1 MLIFCRLNLPA
12 KPLCYLVLA
21 VLAGSANAQNSA
33 QESTQQDT
41 TVSYPADYFR
51 QWNPVTVSDM
61 IDRIPGIAIAL
72 DDSGGG
78 GGGNNR
84 GLGNSE
90 NILINGRRLSGK
102 DNDANAQLDRIP
114 FDQVSHIEI
123 IRGTS
128 NQLVGVRNEGQII
141 NIVTTSN
148 NEIAFTA
155 SSAVN
160 RYQDGN
166 MEPAASLIVNGS
178 SNNLDYRVTLEQQP
192 NYEVVDIIEE
202 SVFGVGNFGPND
214 LRQLQQITDQTDRSI
229 ISAISYRLT
238 PRQTLS
244 VNGQYRESDPPWTV
258 DRVILNY
265 GFSPPAVFRE
275 QEDNPST
282 RSSWELGA
290 DYDWQ
295 FADNSRLQLLS
306 INNQQDQDSV
316 RQRFQVGAD
325 GVRQKDL
332 VIDNRTVNTERI
344 YRAVYT
350 RPVAEGHNLEFGV
363 ERAQTILDTQ
373 LALARLNS
381 AGELVDVPLPNTNSR
396 IEELRYEGFVVHFW
410 QLNSRMRLETQ
421 LLYEVSEI
429 SQSGDVSKSR
439 DFDFIRPK
447 LDYRF
452 DITPTLQLQ
461 LSVEKAV
468 DQLSFADFAASADP
482 RDEDRDTVAGNPEL
496 RQQQSWRYNVN
507 LEYRFLESRG
517 VVNARAWYW
526 DVTDAIGRV
535 DATLPGQPL
544 VSAAGNIGDAEVSA
558 VQLNSSF
565 RVTPNFLVSGS
576 LLARASE
583 VIDPFSGAERRLVP
597 NDRGFYTVGVR
608 HDLPAMNMNYGVD
621 YRGADQGN
629 RPLFDINRI
638 DHFDSIENLS
648 LFIERNSIGPL
659 GLVARFEVENALDR
673 GMCLDRFRFSDRLSV
688 GVISEVERRCNERG
702 TRYML
707 QLRGTF

>member
-1 MLIFCRLNLPA
+1 MLIFRSKNQLL
-12 KPLCYLVLA
+12 YLLVVLA
-21 VLAGSANAQNSA
+21 LFGCSASVSA
-33 QESTQQDT
+33 QQDT

-51 QWNPVTVSDM
+51 QWNPVTVADM

-78 GGGNNR
+78 GGNNR

-90 NILINGRRLSGK
+90 SILINGRRLSGK
-102 DNDANAQLDRIP
+102 DNDASAQLDRIP

-128 NQLVGVRNEGQII
+128 NDLVGVRNEGQMI

-155 SSAVN
+155 SSALN
-160 RYQDGN
+160 RYQDGH
-166 MEPAASLIVNGS
+166 MEPAGSLIVNGS
-178 SNNLDYRVTLEQQP
+178 TNALDYRLSLEQQP
-192 NYEVVDIIEE
+192 NYQVVDIIEE
-202 SVFGVGNFGPND
+202 SVFGVGNFAPND
-214 LRQLQQITDQTDRSI
+214 LRQLRQITDQVDRSV
-229 ISAISYRLT
+229 ISAISYRVS

-244 VNGQYRESDPPWTV
+244 VNGQYRQSDPPRSV

-275 QEDNPST
+275 QEDNLST
-282 RSSWELGA
+282 RNSWELGA

-306 INNQQDQDSV
+306 INNQQDQDSL
-316 RQRFQVGAD
+316 RQRYRVNAD
-325 GVRQKDL
+325 GVRQQDL
-332 VIDNRTVNTERI
+332 AIDNRTVNTERI

-350 RPVAEGHNLEFGV
+350 RPIAEGHNLEFGV

-373 LALARLNS
+373 LALARLNG

-396 IEELRYEGFVVHFW
+396 IEELRWEGFVVHFW
-410 QLNSRMRLETQ
+410 QLNPRMRLETQ
-421 LLYEVSEI
+421 LLYETSEI
-429 SQSGDVSKSR
+429 SQSGDVSRSR

-447 LDYRF
+447 VDYRF
-452 DITPTLQLQ
+452 NITPNLQFQ

-468 DQLSFADFAASADP
+468 DQLSFADFAANTDP

-496 RQQQSWRYNVN
+496 RQQQSWRYNAN
-507 LEYRFLESRG
+507 LEYRFLDSRG

-535 DATLPGQPL
+535 DATLPGEAL
-544 VSAAGNIGDAEVSA
+544 TSASGNIGDGEVRA
-558 VQLNSSF
+558 LQLNSSF
-565 RVTPNFLVSGS
+565 RITPNFLVSGS

-583 VIDPFSGAERRLVP
+583 VTDPFSGVERRLVP
-597 NDRGFYTVGVR
+597 NDRGFYTLGVR
-608 HDLPAMNMNYGVD
+608 HDLPAMNMNYGID

-629 RPLFDINRI
+629 RPLYDINRI
-638 DHFDSIENLS
+638 DHIDSIENLA
-648 LFIERNSIGPL
+648 LFVERNSIGPL

-673 GMCLDRFRFSDRLSV
+673 GMCTDRFRFSDRLSV
-688 GVISEVERRCNERG
+688 GIISEIERRCSERG